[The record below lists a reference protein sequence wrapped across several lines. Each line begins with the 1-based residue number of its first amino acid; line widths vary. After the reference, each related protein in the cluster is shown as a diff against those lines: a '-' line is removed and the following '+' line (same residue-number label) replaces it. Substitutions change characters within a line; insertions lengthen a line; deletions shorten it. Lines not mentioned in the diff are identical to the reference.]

1 MEQNKEIDNCSKKDN
16 KSDKKDELE
25 DIEIMNEND
34 KKDGEDSIKLEEE
47 LKKYIEDKTFILNNK
62 YKLNLEILYYKISK
76 RKPLNILDCFYRQ
89 SFAIILFDGLFY
101 IFFYKLTQVEVKLL
115 FENGKKETEK
125 FSICST
131 YELLQYC
138 KNKNF
143 NPYVEIENKKIE
155 FNELFG
161 SDFINIFEKFG
172 KIILVQDYRNYD
184 DYKKEN
190 LLDSYPIDN
199 YKLEPEKLSKFFDL
213 FFLFDKNSK
222 FDYWDNAK
230 RSNFIYFIA
239 SLKDKK
245 DIYCIKICGPSAIG
259 KSMSLF
265 LLSKFSHNFL
275 YYNLKAIKNLQQ
287 SNDDVKIQNIITESC
302 KYLALDEEQVKELS
316 SILKTNR
323 ILPFFKSLKNI
334 AQFLI
339 KYNIK
344 SIIILDQ
351 FKNNTIDK
359 KDYESLLSIIEIQ
372 KIKNV
377 KLLICSSTN
386 DKEIRDE
393 CIKSWRN
400 KIFSL
405 KQLNAANQKYFFYI
419 DELYNKIKE
428 GDSFYDNVL
437 ANFNF
442 IPKYKNIFE
451 YLQKEKDVN
460 EKLNNDLKTIKERVK
475 NNLKA
480 LYSIIY
486 EKDKSEEIITMRMVE
501 DLRYLDLH
509 LDEKTSY
516 DELEQFAG
524 RCSFKYYRFTF
535 EDTYFKIN
543 YNFPYMKEIVYEI
556 TNTHLEEFYKFK
568 RNKEHT
574 SSANSDFFELYSG
587 YSMKKGILKLPNS
600 QNSFSVRVNEIVKM
614 REFIPNQLDN
624 AFQREIYSKLQE
636 FKINKNDFSSK
647 NKEVKKELESRNL
660 LLELSDIINFYG
672 KDIEYYKFKYLDN
685 LEKEYSIKGNKEIG
699 NMSIFINQN
708 NQRGK
713 MLDLAYVYGD
723 KENKTF
729 IGFQMKAYNED
740 SSHGIKFDITKD
752 DIKKALQPM
761 IVNIKYLMGMDIK
774 SWHYVVVILYDKTK
788 EKGKQYFSKIVEL
801 CNTNGFDYIFYEP
814 FENLFYD
821 RNLKNIKKYETNQYS
836 NLDYNIATILPIN
849 IIEDIDIDDYMNDF
863 SNYIQNHNLNDI
875 NYIEEGL
882 NSLIKKKRK
891 RSEKSELKWIK
902 RSDEIKSVLSDISDK
917 IIKSFKFKFVKF
929 VGAYNFLKT
938 FDIPKPKIFY
948 LLLLPSKDNDTFFII
963 FNKNN
968 NKGRYYKYK
977 TSSKSDNKDAQI
989 ISSVNSESMYGQ
1001 INKNEK
1007 FYAFIFEGE
1016 NNNN

>member
-1 MEQNKEIDNCSKKDN
+1 MEQNKEIDNCSKKDD

-47 LKKYIEDKTFILNNK
+47 LKKYIEDKTFILGDK
-62 YKLNLEILYYKISK
+62 YKLNLKILYYKISK
-76 RKPLNILDCFYRQ
+76 RKPLDILDCFYRQ
-89 SFAIILFDGLFY
+89 SFAIILFDELFY

-161 SDFINIFEKFG
+161 SDYINIFEKFG

-419 DELYNKIKE
+419 DELPY
-428 GDSFYDNVL
+428 
-437 ANFNF
+437 
-442 IPKYKNIFE
+442 
-451 YLQKEKDVN
+451 Q
-460 EKLNNDLKTIKERVK
+460 
-475 NNLKA
+475 NL
-480 LYSIIY
+480 
-486 EKDKSEEIITMRMVE
+486 T
-501 DLRYLDLH
+501 
-509 LDEKTSY
+509 
-516 DELEQFAG
+516 
-524 RCSFKYYRFTF
+524 
-535 EDTYFKIN
+535 
-543 YNFPYMKEIVYEI
+543 
-556 TNTHLEEFYKFK
+556 
-568 RNKEHT
+568 
-574 SSANSDFFELYSG
+574 
-587 YSMKKGILKLPNS
+587 
-600 QNSFSVRVNEIVKM
+600 
-614 REFIPNQLDN
+614 
-624 AFQREIYSKLQE
+624 
-636 FKINKNDFSSK
+636 
-647 NKEVKKELESRNL
+647 
-660 LLELSDIINFYG
+660 
-672 KDIEYYKFKYLDN
+672 
-685 LEKEYSIKGNKEIG
+685 
-699 NMSIFINQN
+699 
-708 NQRGK
+708 
-713 MLDLAYVYGD
+713 
-723 KENKTF
+723 
-729 IGFQMKAYNED
+729 
-740 SSHGIKFDITKD
+740 
-752 DIKKALQPM
+752 
-761 IVNIKYLMGMDIK
+761 
-774 SWHYVVVILYDKTK
+774 
-788 EKGKQYFSKIVEL
+788 
-801 CNTNGFDYIFYEP
+801 
-814 FENLFYD
+814 
-821 RNLKNIKKYETNQYS
+821 
-836 NLDYNIATILPIN
+836 
-849 IIEDIDIDDYMNDF
+849 
-863 SNYIQNHNLNDI
+863 
-875 NYIEEGL
+875 
-882 NSLIKKKRK
+882 
-891 RSEKSELKWIK
+891 
-902 RSDEIKSVLSDISDK
+902 
-917 IIKSFKFKFVKF
+917 
-929 VGAYNFLKT
+929 
-938 FDIPKPKIFY
+938 
-948 LLLLPSKDNDTFFII
+948 
-963 FNKNN
+963 
-968 NKGRYYKYK
+968 
-977 TSSKSDNKDAQI
+977 
-989 ISSVNSESMYGQ
+989 
-1001 INKNEK
+1001 
-1007 FYAFIFEGE
+1007 
-1016 NNNN
+1016 

>member
-1 MEQNKEIDNCSKKDN
+1 MEKNEEMDNSNKKGD
-16 KSDKKDELE
+16 KSDKKDELK

-34 KKDGEDSIKLEEE
+34 KTDQEDRIKLDEN
-47 LKKYIEDKTFILNNK
+47 LKKYIEDKTFVLNDK
-62 YKLNLEILYYKISK
+62 WKLNLKILYYKISK
-76 RKPLNILDCFYRQ
+76 RKPLKKLDCLYQQ
-89 SFAIILFDGLFY
+89 SFVIIPFDKLIY

-115 FENGKKETEK
+115 FKEGKNETEK

-138 KNKNF
+138 KKKNY
-143 NPYVEIENKKIE
+143 NPYIEIENKKIE
-155 FNELFG
+155 FNQLFH
-161 SDFINIFEKFG
+161 SDCTDVFG
-172 KIILVQDYRNYD
+172 EFDKIILVQDYRNYD
-184 DYKKEN
+184 DYKNEN
-190 LLDSYPIDN
+190 LLDSYPKNN
-199 YKLEPEKLSKFFDL
+199 YNLEPGKLSKFFDL
-213 FFLFDKNSK
+213 FFLFEKKSN
-222 FDYWDNAK
+222 FDYWDNDK
-230 RSNFIYFIA
+230 RFKFIFSIL
-239 SLKDKK
+239 SLKTKD
-245 DIYCIKICGPSAIG
+245 DIYIIKICGPSAIG

-302 KYLALDEEQVKELS
+302 KYLLLDENQVKELS
-316 SILKTNR
+316 SILQANR
-323 ILPFFKSLKNI
+323 MLSFFKSLQNI

-339 KYNIK
+339 KYNIT

-351 FKNNTIDK
+351 FKKNTIDEK
-359 KDYESLLSIIEIQ
+359 EYESLLSLIKMQ
-372 KIKNV
+372 MIKNV

-386 DKEIRDE
+386 DKEIREE
-393 CIKSWRN
+393 CIKSWRK

-405 KQLNAANQKYFFYI
+405 QQLNAENQIYFFYI
-419 DELYNKIKE
+419 DELYNKIK
-428 GDSFYDNVL
+428 GSDSFYDNVL
-437 ANFNF
+437 VNFNF
-442 IPKYKNIFE
+442 IPKYKHKFE
-451 YLQKEKDVN
+451 YLQKETDVN

-475 NNLKA
+475 NNLKQ

-486 EKDKSEEIITMRMVE
+486 ENDKSEEIITMRMVE
-501 DLRYLDLH
+501 DLRYLDIH
-509 LDEKTSY
+509 LDEERSY
-516 DELEQFAG
+516 DELEQFIG

-600 QNSFSVRVNEIVKM
+600 QNTFSVRVNEIVKM
-614 REFIPNQLDN
+614 REFITNQLDN

-740 SSHGIKFDITKD
+740 SSLDIKFNLTKD

-821 RNLKNIKKYETNQYS
+821 RNLNIIKKYETNQFS
-836 NLDYNIATILPIN
+836 NLDYNIETILPIN
-849 IIEDIDIDDYMNDF
+849 IIEDIDIDDYMDDF
-863 SNYIQNHNLNDI
+863 SNYIQKNNLNDI

-882 NSLIKKKRK
+882 NSLINKKRK
-891 RSEKSELKWIK
+891 RSEKLESTGSVRKN
-902 RSDEIKSVLSDISDK
+902 EIKNVLSHILDK
-917 IIKSFKFKFVKF
+917 IIKNFKFKFVKF
-929 VGAYNFLKT
+929 VGAYNFLDT
-938 FDIPKPKIFY
+938 FDIPKPKLFY
-948 LLLLPSKDNDTFFII
+948 LILLPSKDNDTFFIV
-963 FNKNN
+963 FNKKN
-968 NKGRYYKYK
+968 NKGRYYQYK
-977 TSSKSDNKDAQI
+977 TSSKSDNKNSEI
-989 ISSVNSESMYGQ
+989 ISSVNSENMYGQ

-1007 FYAFIFEGE
+1007 FYAFIFEE
-1016 NNNN
+1016 